1 MSDIR
6 ASLVAIG
13 CLLRGL
19 PLFFC
24 AEPKTPLR
32 VLCVL
37 ALDTVHALRHAR
49 PLPWR
54 RLRELSAFLDFQAC
68 TNAAVD
74 HKQLREADYPAIR
87 QRLERAG
94 LGSWVEEYLGRLRER
109 EGRRPPIGGDQRRFD
124 EARSYREA
132 VARLSL
138 ATVAG
143 IALDAECLEE
153 AIRATHGDGD
163 LDALWRIAMQCQ
175 IIDDALDYTE
185 DRAAGL
191 PSFLTASA
199 SLPHAM
205 AWTAEAARSYGAAR
219 GRSSGRASWPVRMAL
234 RAVTE
239 ATRLLILAARRR
251 YRHRERE
258 ENIVQVAGVERER

>member
-1 MSDIR
+1 MSDVR
-6 ASLVAIG
+6 ASLVAVG
-13 CLLRGL
+13 CLLRGV

-24 AEPKTPLR
+24 AAPKTPLR

-54 RLRELSAFLDFQAC
+54 RLCELATFLDFQAC

-74 HKQLREADYPAIR
+74 HKDLCEAEYRAIR
-87 QRLERAG
+87 QWLEEAG
-94 LGSWVEEYLGRLRER
+94 LGAWVEAYLGRLREL
-109 EGRRPPIGGDQRRFD
+109 EGRRPPIGGDHRRFD
-124 EARSYREA
+124 EVRSYREA
-132 VARLSL
+132 VARLSF
-138 ATVAG
+138 ATVTG

-163 LDALWRIAMQCQ
+163 LEALCRIAMQCQ
-175 IIDDALDYTE
+175 IIDDALDYAE
-185 DRAAGL
+185 DLAAGL

-205 AWTAEAARSYGAAR
+205 AWTAEAARSYGAVR
-219 GRSSGRASWPVRMAL
+219 GSSSGRAAWPVRMAL
-234 RAVTE
+234 RAVTA
-239 ATRLLILAARRR
+239 ATSLSVLVAHRRLGPA
-251 YRHRERE
+251 
-258 ENIVQVAGVERER
+258 